1 LLCCIYYTL
10 YAFMLYILHYRS
22 CSYVLYSH
30 SSIQQVWSL
39 LMLSC
44 CIPLLFYDVVMYRAM
59 VIQLLSLM
67 HLKQK
72 MLILVLVCMQL
83 LLALEFILLVPYY
96 LINSCCAGGTMNL
109 VCQKVFSLLI
119 QSCLLLPH

>member
-1 LLCCIYYTL
+1 
-10 YAFMLYILHYRS
+10 
-22 CSYVLYSH
+22 
-30 SSIQQVWSL
+30 
-39 LMLSC
+39 MLSC

-109 VCQKVFSLLI
+109 VCQKTFLFAYSIMLTITTLTTVVKL
-119 QSCLLLPH
+119 